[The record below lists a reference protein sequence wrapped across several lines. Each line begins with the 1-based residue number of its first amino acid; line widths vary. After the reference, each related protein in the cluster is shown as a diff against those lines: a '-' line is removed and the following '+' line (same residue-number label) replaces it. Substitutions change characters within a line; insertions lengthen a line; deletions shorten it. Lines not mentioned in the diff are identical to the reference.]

1 MKNIVIIITA
11 TALLSSCGLY
21 KNYERATDIKTDG
34 FYHCCVYTD
43 SLGIGGYSWK
53 SIFTDPNL
61 QALIEKGLEQNTDL
75 KNARLQIEQAEAVLK
90 AAKWAFIPNLALAP
104 QGQLAGVDWGKASQ
118 TYTIPVSASWQLDL
132 FGGLLNA
139 KKRAKAQLENS
150 EAYKQAVQSQL
161 IAAIANYYYTLAML
175 NEQLNI
181 SMQTE
186 QLWKENVNTTKALME
201 AGQSNMAAVAQT
213 EANYINICTQVVD
226 LKDQI
231 AILGNE
237 FAALLGDAPQK
248 YTIGTLN
255 DWKRPYHL
263 DLGMPSYVL
272 SNRPDVKMAEQQLA
286 TAFYATNE
294 ARAAFYP
301 AINLSG
307 AIGWTNSLGGVIINP
322 GQWIWNAI
330 GSLTQP
336 LFMNGRLRAQYKISK
351 AQQEQAKNTFQQTL
365 LNAGTEVN
373 SILTKIESTSVKEK
387 LYNKQVESLEIAV
400 KSTQAL
406 MMNSST
412 NYLQVLTA
420 QQGLLGAQIA
430 QINNKFHQIQAVIEL
445 YQALGGGTK

>member
-21 KNYERATDIKTDG
+21 KNYERPTDIKTDG

-248 YTIGTLN
+248 YTIGRLN

>member
-1 MKNIVIIITA
+1 MKKIIMTITA

-21 KNYERATDIKTDG
+21 KSYERPTDIKTDG
-34 FYHCCVYTD
+34 FYHCCVYEDT
-43 SLGIGGYSWK
+43 LGIGGYSWRE
-53 SIFTDPNL
+53 IFTDPSL
-61 QALIEKGLEQNTDL
+61 QVLIEKGLKQNTNL
-75 KNARLQIEQAEAVLK
+75 NNARLQIEQAEAVLK
-90 AAKWAFIPNLALAP
+90 AAKWAFIPSLALAP

-118 TYTIPVSASWQLDL
+118 TYSIPVSASWQLDL

-139 KKRAKAQLENS
+139 KKRAKAQLESS

-181 SMQTE
+181 SKQTE
-186 QLWKENVNTTKALME
+186 QLWKENVNTTKALMD
-201 AGQSNMAAVAQT
+201 AGQSNMAAVSQT
-213 EANYINICTQVVD
+213 EANYINICTQVID

-231 AILGNE
+231 AVLSNE

-255 DWKRPYHL
+255 EWKRPNHL

-301 AINLSG
+301 AINLGG
-307 AIGWTNSLGGVIINP
+307 AIGWTNNLGAVIVNP

-336 LFMNGRLRAQYKISK
+336 LFMNGKLRAQYKISK

-373 SILTKIESTSVKEK
+373 SILTKIESTNEK
-387 LYNKQVESLEIAV
+387 SILYSKQVKALETAV

-406 MMNSST
+406 MKNSST

-420 QQGLLGAQIA
+420 QQGLLSAQIA
-430 QINNKFHQIQAVIEL
+430 QTNNKFHQIQAVIEL

>member
-21 KNYERATDIKTDG
+21 KNYERPTDIKTDG

-255 DWKRPYHL
+255 DWKSPYHL

-351 AQQEQAKNTFQQTL
+351 TQQEQAKNTFQQTL

>member
-21 KNYERATDIKTDG
+21 KNYERPTDIKTDG

-255 DWKRPYHL
+255 DWKSPYHL

-307 AIGWTNSLGGVIINP
+307 AIGWTNSLGSVIINP

>member
-21 KNYERATDIKTDG
+21 KNYERPTDIKTDG

-118 TYTIPVSASWQLDL
+118 TYTLPVSASWQLDL

-255 DWKRPYHL
+255 DWKSPYHL

-365 LNAGTEVN
+365 LNAGTEVD